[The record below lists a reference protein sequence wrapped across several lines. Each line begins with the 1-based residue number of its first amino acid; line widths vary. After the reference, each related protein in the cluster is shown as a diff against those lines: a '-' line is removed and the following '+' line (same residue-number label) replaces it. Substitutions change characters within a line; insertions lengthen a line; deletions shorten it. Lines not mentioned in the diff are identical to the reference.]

1 MPHIGIIGGTTFD
14 HIIHLDSF
22 PSPIPQTIH
31 QAGFHEATGSTGAGK
46 ALCLHKLGLPCTLYS
61 LLGNDVQGQHIIRNL
76 QKEGV
81 NFLYDI
87 DPAGTERHVNIM
99 DADGQRISIFVTRST
114 ENPAFSLEKILEVIN
129 RSNLLVLNIISY
141 CKKFIPHLAGFK
153 GPVWTDLHDYTDGN
167 PYHESFIE
175 AADTVFL
182 SSDNL
187 KDYRFT
193 MENLINRGKK
203 LVVCTHGKSGS
214 TALTPG
220 GEWIH
225 CPALSAHPLADS
237 NGAGDN
243 YFSGFLYAWLKGK
256 DLLSCMQYGS
266 ICGALCIGSSEL
278 VWPEL
283 TADIMEKTFMKNY
296 Q

>member
-22 PSPIPQTIH
+22 PAPIPQTIH

-46 ALCLHKLGLPCTLYS
+46 ALCLQKLGQPCSLYS
-61 LLGNDVQGQHIIRNL
+61 LLGNDMQGQHIIRHL

-81 NFLYDI
+81 DFLYDA

-99 DADGQRISIFVTRST
+99 NAEGQRISIFVTQSS
-114 ENPAFSLEKILEVIN
+114 EKPAFSEEKVKELIS
-129 RSNLLVLNIISY
+129 RSSLLVLNIISY
-141 CKKFIPHLAGFK
+141 CKQFIPLLAGFT

-167 PYHESFIE
+167 PYHEPFIE

-187 KDYRFT
+187 KDYRYT
-193 MENLINRGKK
+193 MENLMERGKK
-203 LVVCTHGKSGS
+203 LVVCTHGKGGS
-214 TALTPG
+214 TVLTPER
-220 GEWIH
+220 EWIN
-225 CPALSAHPLADS
+225 CPALTAYPLRDS

-283 TADIMEKTFMKNY
+283 TADAVETAFRNNY
-296 Q
+296 T